1 MRKSISVVL
10 ASAQLLGACGNDTHD
25 KQADNKE
32 HSKTTASDKKK
43 EKKQD
48 KKENHKEYLDDLRYF
63 VSSYAES
70 ARSFGKH
77 VSQVDEDTDL
87 DSFAEH
93 FDTLSD
99 QLDEN
104 LDDFKEEKHDYK
116 PNDKEKKVENH
127 FTDVSKTLSKE
138 SRDLSQTLKDYNE
151 DKVSDDKVDE
161 QYETFVNKL
170 DKLADKEVDE
180 DDFREVL
187 GDKVYGLAVDE

>member
-1 MRKSISVVL
+1 M
-10 ASAQLLGACGNDTHD
+10 
-25 KQADNKE
+25 
-32 HSKTTASDKKK
+32 
-43 EKKQD
+43 
-48 KKENHKEYLDDLRYF
+48 
-63 VSSYAES
+63 
-70 ARSFGKH
+70 
-77 VSQVDEDTDL
+77 
-87 DSFAEH
+87 
-93 FDTLSD
+93 
-99 QLDEN
+99 
-104 LDDFKEEKHDYK
+104 
-116 PNDKEKKVENH
+116 ENH